1 VNRDFHELYI
11 QVKDRR
17 PELRVLIGRRAP
29 PRLLKDEHRSPPPP
43 MERLHTLFQRRTQ
56 SDLTN
61 FFASASGSNETLVG
75 RITDHNKLK
84 LAIREVN
91 YK

>member
-1 VNRDFHELYI
+1 VNRDFHELYV

-29 PRLLKDEHRSPPPP
+29 TRLLKDEHRSPPPI
-43 MERLHTLFQRRTQ
+43 ERLHTLFQRRTQ

-61 FFASASGSNETLVG
+61 FFASASGSDETLVG
-75 RITDHNKLK
+75 RITDHDKLK

>member
-1 VNRDFHELYI
+1 MNRDFHELYI

-29 PRLLKDEHRSPPPP
+29 PRLLKDEHRSPPP

-61 FFASASGSNETLVG
+61 FFASASGSDETLVG
-75 RITDHNKLK
+75 RIADHDKVK

>member
-1 VNRDFHELYI
+1 MNRDFHELYI

-29 PRLLKDEHRSPPPP
+29 PRLLKDEHRSPPP

-61 FFASASGSNETLVG
+61 FFAYASGSNETLVG